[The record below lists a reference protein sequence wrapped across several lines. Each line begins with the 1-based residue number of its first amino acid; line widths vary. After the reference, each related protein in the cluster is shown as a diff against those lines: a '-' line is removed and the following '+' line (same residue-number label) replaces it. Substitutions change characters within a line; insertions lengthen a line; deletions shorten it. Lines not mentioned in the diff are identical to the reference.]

1 MFKKILIANRG
12 EIVVRIARTLKRM
25 GITSVAVF
33 SDSDRDSPFHQQCD
47 QAIGLGGQTAAESYL
62 QADRLLALAKAEG
75 VDAIIPGYGFL
86 SENAP
91 FAERCAAE
99 GIVFIGPTPAQLREF
114 GLKHRARELAQAA
127 QVPLAPGTEL
137 LRDLP
142 TAVAAAADIGYPIML
157 KSTAGGGG
165 IGLKR
170 CADEAALIEA
180 FEAVAGMGA
189 RFFGD
194 GGVFL
199 ERFVDHARHVEVQIF
214 GDGHG
219 QVVALGERDCSLQ
232 RRNQKVI
239 EETPAPNLPP
249 ATRSALLAAAE
260 RLGQSIAYQS
270 AGTVEFIYDAPRD
283 AFYFLEVNTRLQVEH
298 PVTEMVTGVDLI
310 EWMVRTAAGERFP
323 LTVPERRGVA
333 LEARIYAEEP
343 LRHFQP
349 APGKLATVVLPEGDG
364 VRVDGWVESGTLVP
378 AQFDPMLAK
387 IIVHAADRPAAIAK
401 LARALADA
409 RFEGI
414 STNRLLLQHLLTLP
428 DFVQGTHSTASIDH
442 DLANG
447 GFAPPVFEV
456 LSPGTYSTVQDFP
469 GRLGL
474 WHIGVPPSGP
484 MDDYAHRLANRI
496 VGNSEEAAALE
507 CTLQGPTLKFHQSAL
522 IALTGAAVNAT
533 LDGSPI
539 DSPDEHLRPVAVRAG
554 QVLKI
559 GQVKTGARV
568 YLAVRGGIAVDAYLG
583 SRSTFALGA
592 FGGYAGRTL
601 NAGDVLAW
609 GDATAPA
616 PQLAFNTAP
625 KTAPAIQPSF
635 GSHWQIGVLYGPH
648 GAPDYFQPQAIEQ
661 FFATDWQVHYNSN
674 RLGIRLIGPKL
685 DFARSDGGEAGLHP
699 SNIHDTE
706 YAVGSIN
713 FTGDMPVILTRDGP
727 SLGGFV
733 CPATIVRAELW
744 KVGQIKPGDSI
755 RFVPISYA
763 QARALE
769 STQKDNIRAL
779 RASPMPLQAEL
790 GACILRDS
798 PAEGSQP
805 RCTIRQAGDGYVLL
819 EYGENVL
826 DLALRLRVHALMT
839 ALEENPVPGILEC
852 SPGVRSL
859 QIRYEPER
867 IEQPLL
873 CDRLMHINRSLP
885 DVQQLAVPARTVYL
899 PMAFEDSA
907 TLEAVTRYRQSVR
920 DTAPWLPSNSEFI
933 RRINGLPDIA
943 AVTDTV
949 FSASYLVL
957 GLGDVYLGAPCAVP
971 LDPRHRLLT
980 SKYNPARTYTAEGTV
995 GIGGVYMCIY
1005 GMDSPGG
1012 YQLVGRTLPIWNR
1025 RDRHSAFAAGKPWL
1039 LRFFDQVRFYPVSEA
1054 ELDRQ
1059 RAAFAADAL
1068 PIRME
1073 DSVFRL
1079 SEHLAFLE
1087 ENATEIA
1094 EFRRRQAAAYAEEV
1108 ARWVDDDGSLSLRE
1122 PTPSASEAEGDPIPS
1137 AISGNVWKILVAP
1150 GEAVQAGQTV
1160 VIVEAMKME
1169 FAIEA
1174 PRDGLIAACCCT
1186 PGQLVNLG
1194 QTLLTLETS
1203 GLENTGMEQPA

>member
-1 MFKKILIANRG
+1 MSEKQLFQKVLIANRG
-12 EIVVRIARTLKRM
+12 EIVVRIARTLKKL
-25 GITSVAVF
+25 GIPSVAVY
-33 SDSDRDSPFHQQCD
+33 SDSDAGSPHIRACD
-47 QAIGLGGQTAAESYL
+47 EAIALGGQTAAESYL
-62 QADRLLALAKAEG
+62 QAERLLELAKAQG

-86 SENAP
+86 SENAA
-91 FAERCAAE
+91 FAERCAEA
-99 GIVFIGPTPAQLREF
+99 GIVFVGPTPLQLREF

-127 QVPLAPGTEL
+127 AVPLAPGTEL
-137 LRDLP
+137 LRDLH
-142 TAVAAAADIGYPIML
+142 TAVRAAADIGYPIML

-170 CADEAALIEA
+170 CADEDALIEA

-199 ERFVDHARHVEVQIF
+199 ERFVDQARHVEVQIF
-214 GDGHG
+214 GDGRG

-239 EETPAPNLPP
+239 EETPAPNLPA
-249 ATRSALLAAAE
+249 ATRSALLAAAQ
-260 RLGQSIAYQS
+260 RLGESIHYQS
-270 AGTVEFIYDAPRD
+270 AGTVEFIYDAARD

-310 EWMVRTAAGERFP
+310 EWMLRVAAGESFTLHAP
-323 LTVPERRGVA
+323 TPQGVA
-333 LEARIYAEEP
+333 VEARIYAEEP

-349 APGKLATVVLPEGDG
+349 SPGKLARVLLPEGDG
-364 VRVDGWVESGTLVP
+364 VRVDAWVESGTIVP

-387 IIVHAADRPAAIAK
+387 LIVHAPTRDEAIAK
-401 LARALADA
+401 LHQALSDS

-414 STNRLLLQHLLTLP
+414 STNRLLLRHLLRLP
-428 DFVQGTHSTASIDH
+428 DFVRGTHSTASIDH
-442 DLANG
+442 DLAAG

-456 LSPGTYSTVQDFP
+456 LQPGTYSTVQDFP

-484 MDDYAHRLANRI
+484 MDDFAFRLANRI
-496 VGNSEEAAALE
+496 VGNAESAAALE
-507 CTLQGPTLKFHQSAL
+507 CTLQGPTLKFHHNAL
-522 IALTGAAVNAT
+522 IAISGGDAPCF
-533 LDGSPI
+533 LDDAPI
-539 DSPDEHLRPVAVRAG
+539 DALRPIAVAAG

-559 GQVKTGARV
+559 GQLKSGARV
-568 YLAVRGGIAVDAYLG
+568 YLALRGGLAVDAYLG
-583 SRSTFALGA
+583 SRATFALGA
-592 FGGYAGRTL
+592 FGGHAGRTL

-609 GDATAPA
+609 HTGAGSAV
-616 PQLAFNTAP
+616 TAP
-625 KTAPAIQPSF
+625 KIAPPLQPAF
-635 GSHWQIGVLYGPH
+635 GNHWEIGVLYGPH

-769 STQKDNIRAL
+769 AAQKDGLVAL
-779 RASPMPLQAEL
+779 SPKPLPLHADL
-790 GACILRDS
+790 GACILRDL
-798 PAEGSQP
+798 PAQGEQP

-826 DLALRLRVHALMT
+826 DLALRLRVHALMR
-839 ALEENPVPGILEC
+839 ALEENPVLGIEEC

-859 QIRYEPER
+859 QIRFEPER
-867 IEQPLL
+867 IAQHEL
-873 CDRLMHINRSLP
+873 CEKLVRINASLP
-885 DVQQLAVPARTVYL
+885 PAHRLAVPARIVYL

-907 TLEAVTRYRQSVR
+907 TLDAVSRYRQSVR

-943 AVTDTV
+943 AVQDTV
-949 FSASYLVL
+949 FAASYLVL

-1025 RDRHSAFAAGKPWL
+1025 RAQHAAFETGKPWL
-1039 LRFFDQVRFYPVSEA
+1039 LRFFDQVRFYPVSEE
-1054 ELDRQ
+1054 ELNRQ
-1059 RAAFAADAL
+1059 RAEFAADRL
-1068 PIRME
+1068 PIRIE
-1073 DSVFRL
+1073 PTVFRL
-1079 SEHLAFLE
+1079 SEHEAFLAE
-1087 ENATEIA
+1087 HASEIDRFRAQQAT
-1094 EFRRRQAAAYAEEV
+1094 AYAEEV
-1108 ARWVDDDGSLSLRE
+1108 ARWVDDDGSLALRE
-1122 PTPSASEAEGDPIPS
+1122 APAAEGVDADGEPIAS
-1137 AISGNVWKILVAP
+1137 SISGNVWKVLVEP
-1150 GEAVQAGQTV
+1150 GEAVRAGQTV
-1160 VIVEAMKME
+1160 AIVEAMKME

-1174 PRDGLIAACCCT
+1174 PRDGLIAACCCQ

-1194 QTLLTLETS
+1194 QTLLTLE
-1203 GLENTGMEQPA
+1203 LPA